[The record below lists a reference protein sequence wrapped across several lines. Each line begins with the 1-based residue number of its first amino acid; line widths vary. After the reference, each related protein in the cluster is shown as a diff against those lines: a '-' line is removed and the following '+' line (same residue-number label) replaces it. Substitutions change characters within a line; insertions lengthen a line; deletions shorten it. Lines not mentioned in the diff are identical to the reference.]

1 MNWLAI
7 ILFLVIGA
15 TLMALELVALPG
27 GIAGI
32 AGAAMMVIG
41 VWQAYASYGV
51 VAGNVTLLVTVLVMT
66 VLIVIFLRRKTWK
79 KAGLNAEISGKV
91 NVVDEDKIIV
101 GAQGKTI
108 SRLAPAGK
116 AMVNGQMVEVHT
128 LGEFVDEN
136 REIEVVSIEGYYIT
150 VKEIKQNKT

>member
-15 TLMALELVALPG
+15 ALMALELVALPG

-41 VWQAYASYGV
+41 IWQAYASYGV
-51 VAGNVTLLVTVLVMT
+51 LAGNMTLLATIVVMT
-66 VLIVIFLRRKTWK
+66 ILIVIFLRRKTWK
-79 KAGLNAEISGKV
+79 KAGLSAEISSKV
-91 NVVDEDKIIV
+91 NVVDENKIPV
-101 GAQGKTI
+101 GAKGTTI

-116 AMVNGQMVEVHT
+116 AMVNGQITEVHT

-136 REIEVVSIEGYYIT
+136 REIEVVAIEGYYIT
-150 VKEIKQNKT
+150 VKEIK

>member
-32 AGAAMMVIG
+32 AGIAMMVIG
-41 VWQAYASYGV
+41 VWQAYGYGV
-51 VAGNVTLLVTVLVMT
+51 FAGNVTLLITLLVLSVLV
-66 VLIVIFLRRKTWK
+66 IIFLRRKTWK
-79 KAGLNAEISGKV
+79 KVGLEAEISSKV
-91 NVVDEDKIIV
+91 NVVDENQIPI
-101 GAQGKTI
+101 GAKGTSI

-116 AMVNGQMVEVHT
+116 AMINGQIAEVHT

-136 REIEVVSIEGYYIT
+136 REIEVVAIDGYYIT
-150 VKEIKQNKT
+150 VKEIK